1 MITLVLL
8 LLTAALGLTTAIA
21 LSLMRRVTRLERLL
35 RVCAPNPLIDKDLVL
50 EQPRQGNHPPAG
62 QPA

>member
-35 RVCAPNPLIDKDLVL
+35 VVCAPNPLIDKHLVL
-50 EQPRQGNHPPAG
+50 ERLRQQNHPPGG